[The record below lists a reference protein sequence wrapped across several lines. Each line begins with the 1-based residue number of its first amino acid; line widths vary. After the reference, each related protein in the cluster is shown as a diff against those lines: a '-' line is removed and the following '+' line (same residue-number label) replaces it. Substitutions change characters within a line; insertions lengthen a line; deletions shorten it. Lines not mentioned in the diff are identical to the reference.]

1 MNESQEESYW
11 DIRIINASVKT
22 EADES
27 QTIEIYGKTKEGVSV
42 TIRDPII
49 NISQHPYCYIM
60 SNSKELKDYLKSR
73 RDIIKVESAR
83 LFYKGKEQEC
93 IKLYSKTAKSIKYL
107 REDKNIK
114 DPFIAADIPFH
125 LRYIYDNDLDSCVR
139 VYGTKIQNKAYSTD
153 IVVQKEK
160 YEKIQPFNPDLKV
173 LSFDIEN
180 SVKDIFDEEVTM
192 EENEEVD
199 DSFYNK
205 NILTIC
211 CVVQKDGKIVNTGR
225 FSGSE
230 KDILNN
236 FSEFIIDNDPDVI
249 SGYNIEGYDLRVIN
263 RRSQELNVELKWGRD
278 HSVLFGFKD
287 PKYNKINWSVAGR
300 VIVDAWW
307 AVKMDLKPKQE
318 SLNAVA
324 MSFLGGE
331 QKLNVDPRKMDEEWE
346 KNPEHVMEYCT
357 KDAELSLKILNK
369 LERLRKMMDLATVS
383 KMPINEVNKN
393 RSSLLIDSILIRE
406 ADKRKVAVPLAGSYK
421 EDDEQIE
428 GAYVHELNQGLYQW
442 VCVLDFKS
450 MYPSIVISKN
460 ICFTTIDDNGTII
473 SPSGAKF
480 LSKDKKEG
488 ILPSILVNLMKE
500 RDETKKKMKEAKT
513 PEEKQYYDGLQNA
526 IKIYMNSFYGVFA
539 SSFYRFTDR
548 NIGSSITGFARE
560 ITKGIIKDIE
570 SQGHQ
575 VLYSDTDSIFV
586 KSPEDN
592 LEGAKKFGMS
602 MIEKY
607 SKEEGILEF
616 EKILKSMFSHG
627 KKKRYVGKIVWPKE
641 EMIIRG
647 YEIRRTDSFDM
658 LSETMLQVFEEI
670 LEGRIDEAMK
680 MCRQTVKDVAKGRV
694 DIKKLVIS
702 KGCKAFNMYVSP
714 ESQAAVQAAKKMMVL
729 GYEFIP
735 GMKVSWIVT
744 NSKRTPLEVEPY
756 IEGREFLSTPD
767 WKYYAGRMAQALS
780 KITEVYGISEKE
792 LLQGSI
798 QGRLFEEENSDY
810 KIKKAQKKLT
820 LTDMI

>member
-1 MNESQEESYW
+1 MTEEQARSFW
-11 DIRIINASVKT
+11 DVRIINAAVKT
-22 EADES
+22 EANEA
-27 QTIEIYGKTKEGVSV
+27 QIIEVYGKTKDGISV
-42 TIRDPII
+42 TIRDPITD
-49 NISQHPYCYIM
+49 ISKFPYCYIM
-60 SNSKELKDYLKSR
+60 SDSKELKEYLKSR
-73 RDIIKVESAR
+73 RDIMKVESAR
-83 LFYKGKEQEC
+83 LLYKGKEQEC
-93 IKLYSKTAKSIKYL
+93 IKLYARTAKSIKYL
-107 REDKNIK
+107 RDDKNINA
-114 DPFIAADIPFH
+114 PFAAADIPFY
-125 LRYIYDNDLDSCVR
+125 LRYIYDNDIDACVR
-139 VYGTKIQNKAYSTD
+139 VYGTPVQNKVYSTD
-153 IVVQKEK
+153 VIIQKERF
-160 YEKIQPFNPDLKV
+160 EKIAPFNPDLTV

-180 SVKDIFDEEVTM
+180 SVKDIFGEETQM
-192 EENEEVD
+192 GDEEVD

-211 CVVQKDGKIVNTGR
+211 CVVQKNGEIINTGR
-225 FSGSE
+225 FSGAE
-230 KDILNN
+230 KDILNG
-236 FSEFIIDNDPDVI
+236 FSKFIIDNDPDIV

-263 RRSQELNVELKWGRD
+263 RRAQELQVELNWGRD
-278 HSVLFGFKD
+278 HSKLSGFKD
-287 PKYNKINWSVAGR
+287 PKFNKINWSVTGR

-318 SLNAVA
+318 SLNAVS
-324 MSFLGGE
+324 MQLLGGE
-331 QKLNVDPRKMDEEWE
+331 QKLNVDPRKMDEEW
-346 KNPEHVMEYCT
+346 KKDPEHVMEYCT
-357 KDAELSLKILNK
+357 KDAVLSLKILNK

-383 KMPINEVNKN
+383 KMPISEVNKN

-406 ADKRKVAVPLAGSYK
+406 ADKRKVAVPMAGSYN
-421 EDDEQIE
+421 EDEEMIE
-428 GAYVHELNQGLYQW
+428 GAYVHELNQGVYQW

-450 MYPSIVISKN
+450 MYPSIIISKN
-460 ICFTTIDDNGTII
+460 ICFTTIDDTGTIV
-473 SPSGAKF
+473 SPSGSKF

-488 ILPSILVNLMKE
+488 ILPNILANLMKE

-513 PEEKQYYDGLQNA
+513 TEEKQYYDGLQNA

-548 NIGSSITGFARE
+548 NIGSSVTGFARE

-592 LEGAKKFGMS
+592 LEGAKKFGMT

-607 SKEEGILEF
+607 SKEGGILEF

-627 KKKRYVGKIVWPKE
+627 KKKRYVGKIIWPKE

-658 LSETMLQVFEEI
+658 LSETMLKVFDEI
-670 LEGRIDEAMK
+670 LEGKIDEAMRL
-680 MCRQTVKDVAKGRV
+680 CRQTVKSVSKGQVDV
-694 DIKKLVIS
+694 KKLIIS
-702 KGCKAFNMYVSP
+702 KGCKAFHMYAAP

-735 GMKVSWIVT
+735 GMKVAWVVT

-767 WKYYAGRMAQALS
+767 WKYYAGRMAQSLAR
-780 KITEVYGISEKE
+780 ITEVYGISEKE
-792 LLQGSI
+792 LLRGSI
-798 QGRLFEEENSDY
+798 QGKLFDEDGSDY
-810 KIKKAQKKLT
+810 KIKQAEKKLT